1 MKICVL
7 LVLNLIVFWIAYEYR
22 NINKKKIL
30 FYQSANVFINDL
42 IANINFNKKSVYEI
56 FKANLANY
64 NTLFVKTMQGYF
76 INQNLNSECLSSNE
90 LNSFEE
96 FIKSV
101 GVFDVDGTI
110 NNLSFYKMSF
120 EQKIELLNN
129 EYKKKVEPIFKIIII
144 LGLAISILII

>member
-56 FKANLANY
+56 FKSNLTNY